1 MRKTFFGIDLFIF
14 ELMFC
19 RILHALTSFSRYFTS
34 THSQACWPGRNN
46 GATAAMKHCRSTT
59 AAAVILSLLMPVI

>member
-1 MRKTFFGIDLFIF
+1 MGYFPNISNLKMRKTFFGIDLFIF

-34 THSQACWPGRNN
+34 THSQACRPGRK
-46 GATAAMKHCRSTT
+46 MERR
-59 AAAVILSLLMPVI
+59 PP

>member
-19 RILHALTSFSRYFTS
+19 RILHALTSFSRYFIS
-34 THSQACWPGRNN
+34 KHSQACWPGRK
-46 GATAAMKHCRSTT
+46 MERR
-59 AAAVILSLLMPVI
+59 PP